1 MAIGALACAPWLLAA
16 CTTAGPMA
24 ECKTEFA
31 KGHYPR
37 AKEGLVAIERS
48 ALAWGRRERAEYA
61 LYRGLT
67 TEALGNRA
75 EAIVWLN
82 EARTIEDAAPGS
94 LSPLD
99 AKRLRMGLDTVR

>member
-1 MAIGALACAPWLLAA
+1 MAA

-24 ECKTEFA
+24 ECKAEFA

-37 AKEGLVAIERS
+37 AKEGLLAMQRS
-48 ALAWGRRERAEYA
+48 ALTWGRRERAEYA

-67 TEALGNRA
+67 TEALGDRS

-82 EARTIEDAAPGS
+82 EARTLEDAAPGS
-94 LSPLD
+94 LSPVD